1 MSTDQRDALEEAGVV
16 QRHVVTKYRDGHVN
30 VEDVTAT
37 HPADAMGAVRM
48 NQPPTGEA
56 VAWMTPGGDVSRS
69 WLWCNERCPA
79 GQNPTPLYTAHPADA
94 PGAVRALV
102 AKWRDAAEGSTDSPN
117 PTIKAVARCHIEL
130 ATELEAAL
138 AQAPTENAAAKH
150 WHDLYRKECQL
161 RQDDAARYGQQIVDL
176 EAQAPAARV
185 TDEMARQAEIVR
197 EQSLRKIASYGSA
210 GVEERYN
217 MAMRAALEAALG
229 QGKANG

>member
-37 HPADAMGAVRM
+37 HPADALGAVRM

-69 WLWCNERCPA
+69 WLWCNERCLA
-79 GQNPTPLYTAHPADA
+79 GQNPTPLYTAPPADA

-117 PTIKAVARCHIEL
+117 PTIKAVARCHNEL

-138 AQAPTENAAAKH
+138 AQAPASGEAVAPFGYCADFETG
-150 WHDLYRKECQL
+150 LYEC
-161 RQDDAARYGQQIVDL
+161 
-176 EAQAPAARV
+176 
-185 TDEMARQAEIVR
+185 
-197 EQSLRKIASYGSA
+197 SLKKSPWSVWKCRRILILKNLKI
-210 GVEERYN
+210 
-217 MAMRAALEAALG
+217 
-229 QGKANG
+229 Q